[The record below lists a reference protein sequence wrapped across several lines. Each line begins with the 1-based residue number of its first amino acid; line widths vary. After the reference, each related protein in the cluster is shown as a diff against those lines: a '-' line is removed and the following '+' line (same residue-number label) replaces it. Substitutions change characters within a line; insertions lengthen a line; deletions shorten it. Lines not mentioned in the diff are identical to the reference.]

1 MGRNENLFRCEPHT
15 PHSLLLER
23 ARLRTPVTPRMRID
37 VVSRVEKLELK
48 SKLKSESK
56 SEFSRATPA
65 AALA

>member
-1 MGRNENLFRCEPHT
+1 
-15 PHSLLLER
+15 
-23 ARLRTPVTPRMRID
+23 MRID